1 MSETEQPQDGQAGAA
16 SLTLRLGARVSCG
29 GVDAGDVADL
39 AIDGG
44 RRRLTHLVVALR
56 GSPLDARLVPIERV
70 VAAGLGPGVVPLAM
84 TADELRSLSE
94 VRELSTSPLPA
105 VAPTEAGSGRVGI
118 EDVIVFPSIGYG
130 MWEAAP
136 YDDVLLIEYDRI
148 PADDI
153 ELRRQSEVVTA
164 DDHRVGALDGLTV
177 RQDGEVV
184 ALRLERGHLWGRRRV
199 SIPVESVAAFETD
212 RVALRLTRAELP
224 SFESPVD

>member
-136 YDDVLLIEYDRI
+136 YDDVLLIEYDRN
-148 PADDI
+148 PADDN
-153 ELRRQSEVVTA
+153 ELRRQS
-164 DDHRVGALDGLTV
+164 
-177 RQDGEVV
+177 
-184 ALRLERGHLWGRRRV
+184 
-199 SIPVESVAAFETD
+199 
-212 RVALRLTRAELP
+212 
-224 SFESPVD
+224 